1 MEPTLQKL
9 SPLDF
14 IAAILKGDYSDGQL
28 EAASPGMAMLLEN
41 RDLVMVLT
49 TSVAVLIGCVVVL
62 AWRRTAGSATKKQF
76 EPPKL
81 VVPKAAELEEVDDDK
96 PKVSIFFGTQ
106 TGTAEGFAKV
116 KKLFFFF
123 FWGKLEAN

>member
-1 MEPTLQKL
+1 MEPTSQKL

-14 IAAILKGDYSDGQL
+14 LAAILKGDYSSGQL
-28 EAASPGMAMLLEN
+28 EGAPPGVAMLLEN

-62 AWRRTAGSATKKQF
+62 AWRRVAGSAKKKQL

-81 VVPKAAELEEVDDDK
+81 VIPKAAAELEEVEDDK
-96 PKVSIFFGTQ
+96 PKISIFFGTQ

-116 KKLFFFF
+116 GNIVYIF
-123 FWGKLEAN
+123 